1 MNPFSKKIL
10 PPKALICDRQ
20 QELKDVIRYAEN
32 QQNMVLFSPRRYGKT
47 SLVLR
52 AQHELRAQNFLTIYA
67 DLFSVDSLDDL
78 AAILAK
84 AVYKAIHAQESLLD
98 KGKRWISALKSF
110 RPVIQPTETGLEL
123 SVTNSSHFTGKA
135 LLEQVMEDIGNLII
149 KKQTPVHIA
158 LDEFQEISRI
168 KAKTEEIMRS
178 YIQTHQASYCFIG
191 SRRSMLLQ
199 MFNQS
204 KRPFF
209 QSAFNYPL
217 PALPQQDMITYLQT
231 VMHEHGRDCSVA
243 CATKIADISQGYAY
257 YLQLLGYFCFERS
270 SSEITD
276 EIIAQAFD
284 LVLESEAFYYQANIE
299 SLSTTSL
306 KLIKALARQPTKQ
319 LLSAPYLSKLAVS
332 ASSVAYTRKQLEKRD
347 LIEEKNG
354 YLQLVDPFMA
364 IYLQRH

>member
-10 PPKALICDRQ
+10 PPQALICDRRE
-20 QELKDVIRYAEN
+20 ELKDVLRYAEN
-32 QQNMVLFSPRRYGKT
+32 QQNLVLFSPRRYGKT
-47 SLVLR
+47 SLILR
-52 AQHELRAQNFLTIYA
+52 AQRELKAQGFLTIYA

-78 AAILAK
+78 AATLAK
-84 AVYKAIHAQESLLD
+84 AVYKGIHSQESLLD
-98 KGKRWISALKSF
+98 KGKRWISALTSF

-123 SVTNSSHFTGKA
+123 SVTRASHFSGKD
-135 LLEQVMEDIGNLII
+135 LLEQVLEDMGNLIS

-168 KAKTEEIMRS
+168 KDRTEEIMRS

-199 MFNQS
+199 MFNQQ

-217 PALPQQDMITYLQT
+217 PALPQKEMVTYLQT
-231 VMHEHGRDCSVA
+231 ILREHGRECSEA
-243 CATKIADISQGYAY
+243 SAAKIADVSQGYAY

-270 SSEITD
+270 SSKITD

-284 LVLESEAFYYQANIE
+284 LILESEAFYYQASIE
-299 SLSTTSL
+299 SLSTTAL
-306 KLIKALARQPTKQ
+306 KLIKALAKQPTRQ
-319 LLSAPYLSKLAVS
+319 ILSASYLSKLGLS
-332 ASSVAYTRKQLEKRD
+332 ASSATYARKHLEKMD

-354 YLQLVDPFMA
+354 SIQLVDPFMA
-364 IYLQRH
+364 AYLQRR